1 VTYSE
6 APILPNNFDACVN
19 RIQRGEVVA
28 FPTETVYGLGADA
41 SNPSAVRKVFET
53 KGRPSDNP
61 LIVHISDIQQLDELV
76 NGISDPVRKLMEQC
90 WPGPLTLVLLK
101 RPQVLD
107 LVTAGLQTVAVRM
120 PRHKLALAFIER
132 TGPLVA
138 PSANT
143 SGRPSPTKAQHV
155 RDDFG
160 DRVAVLDGGSC
171 QIGLE
176 STVLDATQE
185 SFTILRPGYYGA
197 QELSRIA
204 GVSVRSHSES
214 TSDQTDTSTPK
225 SPGTKYTHYT
235 PQATVRWIR
244 PDEQPEDSAQTLYLL
259 HHPSPDQPQADNI
272 VTFTDFPQ
280 MAVELFDR
288 FRQADHE
295 GYDEVAIQPFDL
307 QKVDTIPI
315 VEALLNRI
323 EKAIGSI

>member
-1 VTYSE
+1 MPNSQ
-6 APILPNNFDACVN
+6 AQNLPNNFEACVSH
-19 RIQRGEVVA
+19 IKRGEVVA

-61 LIVHISDIQQLDELV
+61 LIVHISDISQLDDLV
-76 NGISDPVRKLMEQC
+76 TDISDPVRKLMNQC
-90 WPGPLTLVLLK
+90 WPGPLTLVLPK
-101 RPQVLD
+101 QPQVLD
-107 LVTAGLQTVAVRM
+107 LVTAGLNSVAVRM
-120 PRHKLALAFIER
+120 PKHELALAFIER

-143 SGRPSPTKAQHV
+143 SGKPSPTKAQHV

-160 DRVAVLDGGSC
+160 DQVEVLDGGPC

-176 STVLDATQE
+176 STVLDVTQE
-185 SFTILRPGYYGA
+185 PYTILRPGYYGA

-204 GVSVRSHSES
+204 GLAVRSHSKS
-214 TSDQTDTSTPK
+214 ISDQTDTSIPK

-235 PQATVRWIR
+235 PQAQVRWIR
-244 PDEQPEDSAQTLYLL
+244 PGETPTSSDQILYLI
-259 HHPSPDQPQADNI
+259 HSPSSDQSKTSNI
-272 VTFTDFPQ
+272 IIFEEIPQ
-280 MAVELFDR
+280 MAAELFDR

-295 GYDEVAIQPFDL
+295 GFEEVVIQPFEKEQSKESL
-307 QKVDTIPI
+307 

-323 EKAIGSI
+323 EKAIGQ